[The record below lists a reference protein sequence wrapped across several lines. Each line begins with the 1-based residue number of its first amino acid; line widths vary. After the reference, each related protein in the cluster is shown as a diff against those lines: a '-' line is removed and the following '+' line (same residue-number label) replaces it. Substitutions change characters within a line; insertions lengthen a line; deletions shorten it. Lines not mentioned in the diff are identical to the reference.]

1 MEFATYVYDAWAH
14 EQAHQQSPELD
25 LDVCAEFYFDKS
37 QVDQLACTLAPIK
50 KLPYLACVL
59 SAIAVTGIGNLSGNL
74 QPAIATNQLAETAVN
89 VAPWCENLYLCNTS
103 YVLEIQTLL
112 AKRGFDVGE
121 LDGVYGRY
129 TKQAVI
135 DFQKSQKDL
144 VVDGIPGGKTLALLR
159 NSSGVASTKNLTGQ
173 NTPNTTSNSQINS
186 QLNSPNSQASNQ
198 NNNSNIGDRGG
209 QPVVVTNN
217 PQITESGDMG
227 NLQMLLKQRGFY
239 RGEIDGQKGQSTI
252 DAIAKAQRAY
262 GLVADGFAGP
272 LTIRALLAG
281 GNDVALA
288 QPMFKRSPKNQDVL
302 EIQKLLKERGFYDEA
317 LNGLYNLQ
325 TKASIFQA
333 QLAYA
338 QSATG
343 EVSPEL
349 ITALKAQN
357 LDQEVASNSP
367 ATAPTNSPATA
378 PINSPATAPNGQAN
392 VQNNQNNQE
401 IRPSPN
407 SSQSPSSGQ
416 NAPPPPQ
423 KSSNSS

>member
-1 MEFATYVYDAWAH
+1 MEFAAYVYDAWAY
-14 EQAHQQSPELD
+14 EQAHQQSPDMNLD
-25 LDVCAEFYFDKS
+25 ICPEFYFDKS
-37 QVDQLACTLAPIK
+37 QVDRLACMLSPIK

-59 SAIAVTGIGNLSGNL
+59 SVIAVTGLGNWGGNF
-74 QPAIATNQLAETAVN
+74 QPAIAANQLAETAVN
-89 VAPWCENLYLCNTS
+89 VAPWCDNLYLCKTS
-103 YVLEIQTLL
+103 YVLEVQTLL
-112 AKRGFDVGE
+112 LKNGFDTGE

-135 DFQKSQKDL
+135 DFQKSQKNL
-144 VVDGIPGGKTLALLR
+144 VVDGIPGGKTLTLLR
-159 NSSGVASTKNLTGQ
+159 SSSGAASTTKSTEQ
-173 NTPNTTSNSQINS
+173 NTLNNSQVNS
-186 QLNSPNSQASNQ
+186 QPSSQ
-198 NNNSNIGDRGG
+198 NNNQTNRDNSDRDGQIVIVRSNNSEA
-209 QPVVVTNN
+209 NN

-239 RGEIDGQKGQSTI
+239 RGEIDGQKGQSTT
-252 DAIAKAQRAY
+252 DAISKAQRAY
-262 GLVADGFAGP
+262 GLVPDGFAGP

-281 GNDVALA
+281 GNDIALA

-325 TKASIFQA
+325 TKAGIFQA
-333 QLAYA
+333 QLAYS

-357 LDQEVASNSP
+357 LDQEVAPNP
-367 ATAPTNSPATA
+367 LPNA
-378 PINSPATAPNGQAN
+378 PINNGQAN
-392 VQNNQNNQE
+392 VQNNQNNQD

-407 SSQSPSSGQ
+407 NSQAPSSGQ
-416 NAPPPPQ
+416 NAPAPPQ
-423 KSSNSS
+423 RSSNSS

>member
-135 DFQKSQKDL
+135 DFQKSQTNL

-173 NTPNTTSNSQINS
+173 NTPNNSQVNS
-186 QLNSPNSQASNQ
+186 QLNSQASNQ

-209 QPVVVTNN
+209 QPVIVTNN

-239 RGEIDGQKGQSTI
+239 RGEIDGQKGQSTT

-262 GLVADGFAGP
+262 GLAADGFAGP

-281 GNDVALA
+281 GNDIALA

-333 QLAYA
+333 QLAYS

-357 LDQEVASNSP
+357 LDQEVAQNPVPNAPANS
-367 ATAPTNSPATA
+367 PTNSPVN
-378 PINSPATAPNGQAN
+378 PSPNNGQAN
-392 VQNNQNNQE
+392 VQNNQNTQE

-416 NAPPPPQ
+416 NAPAPPQ

>member
-37 QVDQLACTLAPIK
+37 QAYQLACTLAPIK
-50 KLPYLACVL
+50 KLPYLASVL

-74 QPAIATNQLAETAVN
+74 QPAIAANQLAETAVN
-89 VAPWCENLYLCNTS
+89 VAPWCDNLYLCNTS

-135 DFQKSQKDL
+135 DFQKSQTNL

-173 NTPNTTSNSQINS
+173 NTPNTPNNSQVNS
-186 QLNSPNSQASNQ
+186 QPSSQ
-198 NNNSNIGDRGG
+198 NNNPNIGDRGG
-209 QPVVVTNN
+209 QPVIVTNN

-239 RGEIDGQKGQSTI
+239 RGEIDGQKGQSTT
-252 DAIAKAQRAY
+252 DAISKAQRAY

-281 GNDVALA
+281 GNDIALA

-333 QLAYA
+333 QLAYS

-357 LDQEVASNSP
+357 LDQEVAPNSLSN
-367 ATAPTNSPATA
+367 APLN
-378 PINSPATAPNGQAN
+378 NGQAN
-392 VQNNQNNQE
+392 VQNNQNTQE

-407 SSQSPSSGQ
+407 SSQAPSSGQ
-416 NAPPPPQ
+416 NAPVPSP

>member
-1 MEFATYVYDAWAH
+1 MEFAAYVYNAWAY
-14 EQAHQQSPELD
+14 EQAYQQSPDMD
-25 LDVCAEFYFDKS
+25 LDVCTEFYLDKS

-59 SAIAVTGIGNLSGNL
+59 SAIAVTGLANLSGNL
-74 QPAIATNQLAETAVN
+74 QPAIAANQLAETAVN
-89 VAPWCENLYLCNTS
+89 VAPWCDNLYLCNTS

-112 AKRGFDVGE
+112 ARRGFDVGE

-135 DFQKSQKDL
+135 DFQKSQKNL
-144 VVDGIPGGKTLALLR
+144 VADGIPGGKTLALLR
-159 NSSGVASTKNLTGQ
+159 DSSGVASTTNLTGQ
-173 NTPNTTSNSQINS
+173 NTPNNSQV
-186 QLNSPNSQASNQ
+186 NSQASNQ
-198 NNNSNIGDRGG
+198 NNNTNIGDRLR
-209 QPVVVTNN
+209 QPVIVTNNN

-239 RGEIDGQKGQSTI
+239 QGEIDGQKGQSTT
-252 DAIAKAQRAY
+252 DAISKAQRAY
-262 GLVADGFAGP
+262 GLTADGFAGP

-281 GNDVALA
+281 GNDIALA

-302 EIQKLLKERGFYDEA
+302 EVQKLLKERGFYDAA

-333 QLAYA
+333 QLAYS
-338 QSATG
+338 QPATG
-343 EVSPEL
+343 ESSPEL

-357 LDQEVASNSP
+357 LDQEVAPNALPNAS
-367 ATAPTNSPATA
+367 TN
-378 PINSPATAPNGQAN
+378 NGQAN
-392 VQNNQNNQE
+392 VQNNQNNQNNQD
-401 IRPSPN
+401 IRPSLNN
-407 SSQSPSSGQ
+407 SQAPSSGQ
-416 NAPPPPQ
+416 NAPTPPQ

>member
-14 EQAHQQSPELD
+14 EQAHQQLPEPD

-37 QVDQLACTLAPIK
+37 QADQLACTLAPIK

-89 VAPWCENLYLCNTS
+89 VAPWCDNLYLCNTS

-129 TKQAVI
+129 TKRAVI
-135 DFQKSQKDL
+135 DFQKSQTNL

-173 NTPNTTSNSQINS
+173 NTPNTPN
-186 QLNSPNSQASNQ
+186 NSQASNQ

-209 QPVVVTNN
+209 QSVIVTNN

-239 RGEIDGQKGQSTI
+239 QGEIDGQKGQSTI

-262 GLVADGFAGP
+262 GLAADGFAGP

-281 GNDVALA
+281 GNDIALA

-357 LDQEVASNSP
+357 LDQEVAQNPLPNAPANS
-367 ATAPTNSPATA
+367 PTNSPVN
-378 PINSPATAPNGQAN
+378 PPPNNGQAN

-407 SSQSPSSGQ
+407 SSQAPSSGQ
-416 NAPPPPQ
+416 NAPAPPQ

>member
-1 MEFATYVYDAWAH
+1 MEFAAYVYDAWAY
-14 EQAHQQSPELD
+14 EQAHQQSPDMD
-25 LDVCAEFYFDKS
+25 LDFCADFYFDKS
-37 QVDQLACTLAPIK
+37 QGDQLAFTLAPIK
-50 KLPYLACVL
+50 KLPYLASVL
-59 SAIAVTGIGNLSGNL
+59 SAIAVTGLGNFGGNL
-74 QPAIATNQLAETAVN
+74 QPAIAANQLAETAVN
-89 VAPWCENLYLCNTS
+89 VAPWCDNLYLCKTS
-103 YVLEIQTLL
+103 YVLEVQTLL
-112 AKRGFDVGE
+112 AKKGFDVGE
-121 LDGVYGRY
+121 LDGVYGHY

-135 DFQKSQKDL
+135 DFQKSQKNL

-159 NSSGVASTKNLTGQ
+159 NSSGVASTTKSTEQ
-173 NTPNTTSNSQINS
+173 NTPNNS
-186 QLNSPNSQASNQ
+186 QLNNQPSSQ
-198 NNNSNIGDRGG
+198 NNNQTNRDNSDRGG
-209 QPVVVTNN
+209 QPVIVTNN

-239 RGEIDGQKGQSTI
+239 RGEIDGQKGQSTT
-252 DAIAKAQRAY
+252 DAISKAQRAY

-281 GNDVALA
+281 GNDIALA

-325 TKASIFQA
+325 TKASVFQA
-333 QLAYA
+333 QLAYS

-357 LDQEVASNSP
+357 LDQEVAQNPVPNAPANS
-367 ATAPTNSPATA
+367 PTNSPVN
-378 PINSPATAPNGQAN
+378 PSPNNGQAN
-392 VQNNQNNQE
+392 VQNNQNTQE

-416 NAPPPPQ
+416 NAPAPPQ

>member
-1 MEFATYVYDAWAH
+1 MEFAAYVYDAWAY
-14 EQAHQQSPELD
+14 EQAHQKSPD
-25 LDVCAEFYFDKS
+25 MNLDVCPEFYFDKS
-37 QVDQLACTLAPIK
+37 QVDRLTCMLSPIK
-50 KLPYLACVL
+50 KLPYLASVL

-74 QPAIATNQLAETAVN
+74 QPVIAANQLAETAVN

-135 DFQKSQKDL
+135 NFQKSQPNL

-173 NTPNTTSNSQINS
+173 NTPNNS
-186 QLNSPNSQASNQ
+186 QLNSQASNQ
-198 NNNSNIGDRGG
+198 NNNSNISDRGG
-209 QPVVVTNN
+209 QPVIVTNN

-281 GNDVALA
+281 GNDIALA

-357 LDQEVASNSP
+357 LDQEVAQNP
-367 ATAPTNSPATA
+367 VPNA
-378 PINSPATAPNGQAN
+378 PINAPANSPPNNGQAN
-392 VQNNQNNQE
+392 VQNNQNTQE

-416 NAPPPPQ
+416 NAPAPPQ

>member
-1 MEFATYVYDAWAH
+1 
-14 EQAHQQSPELD
+14 
-25 LDVCAEFYFDKS
+25 
-37 QVDQLACTLAPIK
+37 
-50 KLPYLACVL
+50 
-59 SAIAVTGIGNLSGNL
+59 
-74 QPAIATNQLAETAVN
+74 
-89 VAPWCENLYLCNTS
+89 
-103 YVLEIQTLL
+103 
-112 AKRGFDVGE
+112 
-121 LDGVYGRY
+121 
-129 TKQAVI
+129 
-135 DFQKSQKDL
+135 
-144 VVDGIPGGKTLALLR
+144 LALLR

-173 NTPNTTSNSQINS
+173 NTPNNS
-186 QLNSPNSQASNQ
+186 QLNSQASNQ
-198 NNNSNIGDRGG
+198 NNNSNISDRGG
-209 QPVVVTNN
+209 QPVIVTNN

-281 GNDVALA
+281 GNDIALA

-357 LDQEVASNSP
+357 LDQEVAQNP
-367 ATAPTNSPATA
+367 VPNA
-378 PINSPATAPNGQAN
+378 PINAPANSPPNNGQAN
-392 VQNNQNNQE
+392 VQNNQNTQE

-416 NAPPPPQ
+416 NAPAPPQ